1 MPLLRLELHQTFAE
15 ARHKRVEGFQSQVT
29 QKHGEPLWI
38 EATAEIFPEQGYM
51 EGAMQDITAS
61 KVLTPA
67 EKKVLR
73 LVVEGMGNKQVARIL
88 KRSVRTI
95 EDHRSRIMQ
104 KLGVDNLPDLVRK
117 AKSLRSEA

>member
-1 MPLLRLELHQTFAE
+1 MLEKLE
-15 ARHKRVEGFQSQVT
+15 KEKRVEGFQFQV
-29 QKHGEPLWI
+29 KRKDGEPIWI
-38 EATAEIFPEQGYM
+38 EMTSEIFPEQGYL

-88 KRSVRTI
+88 KRSTRTI
-95 EDHRSRIMQ
+95 EDHRSHCMT
-104 KLGVDNLPDLVRK
+104 KLGADNLPDLVRK
-117 AKSLRSEA
+117 AKTLRP